1 MQIIGITGRKQN
13 GKDTIGNY
21 LIENYGYER
30 YAFAD
35 PLKEICK
42 ILFGFNDDQLWGN
55 KKEEMDPFWKTTP
68 RKLFQFIGT
77 ELFREQLYQVLPDV
91 TDDIWVKVLEKKLMD
106 SDPLKKIVITD
117 IRFQNEC
124 DLIKK
129 LGGTLI
135 RVTRNTLE
143 VNDLHSSE
151 KDIDDFNVDYEIINN
166 TNKMDLYE
174 KIDVILI
181 K

>member
-55 KKEEMDPFWKTTP
+55 KKEEMDFFWKTTP

-77 ELFREQLYQVLPDV
+77 ELFREQLDQVLPDI
-91 TDDIWVKVLEKKLMD
+91 TDDIWVKVLEKKLID

-151 KDIDDFNVDYEIINN
+151 KDIDYFNVDYEIINN

-174 KIDVILI
+174 KIDVILRQ
-181 K
+181 